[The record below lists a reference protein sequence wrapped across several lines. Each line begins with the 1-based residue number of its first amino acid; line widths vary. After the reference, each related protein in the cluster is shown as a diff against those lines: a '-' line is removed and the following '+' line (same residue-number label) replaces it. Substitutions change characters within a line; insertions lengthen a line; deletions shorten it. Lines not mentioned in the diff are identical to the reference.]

1 MSYRLI
7 VRPEA
12 EADIRSVYIRYENEV
27 LGLGIQ
33 FLDAVDDGL
42 DRISDGPLH
51 YAIIAGGIRRK
62 LLRKFPYGLFF
73 IFEEDEVRVLSVLQQ
88 AQSPELW
95 KRGR

>member
-12 EADIRSVYIRYENEV
+12 EADIHNAYQRYEGEV
-27 LGLGIQ
+27 SGLGIQ
-33 FLDAVDDGL
+33 FLEVVDDGL
-42 DRISDGPLH
+42 DRISEDPLH

-73 IFEEDEVRVLSVLQQ
+73 VFDEDEVRVLSVLQQ

>member
-12 EADIRSVYIRYENEV
+12 ETDIRNAYFRYDKEV
-27 LGLGIQ
+27 PGLGVQ
-33 FLDAVDDGL
+33 FLDAVDDSL
-42 DRISDGPLH
+42 DRISEDPLH

-73 IFEEDEVRVLSVLQQ
+73 VFEEEEVRVLSVLQQ

-95 KRGR
+95 KRRR